1 MAIGRMAKYNDVG
14 AGAKPILG
22 NTSML
27 YNGPSRPGGSQKATI
42 GSGDTDKA
50 HKGDKGSGI
59 TPRQTPENQHG
70 LASNVQPASKQPNGS
85 VRSS

>member
-22 NTSML
+22 KTSMI
-27 YNGPSRPGGSQKATI
+27 YNGPARPGGSQKATV

-50 HKGDKGSGI
+50 HKGDKGSG
-59 TPRQTPENQHG
+59 TMPRQTPHNPHG
-70 LASNVQPASKQPNGS
+70 LGNSVEPASSQPDSS
-85 VRSS
+85 VR

>member
-1 MAIGRMAKYNDVG
+1 VAIGRMAKYNDVG

-27 YNGPSRPGGSQKATI
+27 YNGPARPGGSQKATV

-50 HKGDKGSGI
+50 HKGDKGSG
-59 TPRQTPENQHG
+59 TMARQTPENQHG
-70 LASNVQPASKQPNGS
+70 HSGRVEPSSKQPDGS
-85 VRSS
+85 VRSR